1 MNYLEPTLCY
11 QRKSVDMNQVKI
23 RICCVIP
30 SLQPGGMERVMSVL
44 ANGFTFYSNSEV
56 HLILYGS
63 KRSVFYHIEPSIH
76 VHTPV
81 FEFNKQRRTWN
92 TWKTICF
99 LRKTI
104 REINPST
111 VLSFGSMWNS
121 LVLLSCVGIKN
132 PVFISDRG
140 TPLRYTT
147 GIHAKLKN
155 ILYPTAAGIIVQ
167 TKYAENVYRKRFRQ
181 KNYCVIGNPIRETI
195 IPEQNQRENI
205 IVSVG
210 RLIGTKNFDRLIKIF
225 EEIGNKDWKLVII
238 GGDADGQH
246 RLEELQTQRDN
257 SPMKD
262 NIVLA
267 GTQKNVESYLLKAKI
282 FAFTSSE
289 EGFPNAIGEAM
300 SAGLPVVS
308 YDCIT
313 GPSEM
318 IEDGKNGYLTEVFD
332 DATFKNRLET
342 LMNDEELRAE
352 MGRNAKESIKQFS
365 EEKIIEKFYQFI
377 TEKSKA

>member
-1 MNYLEPTLCY
+1 MNM
-11 QRKSVDMNQVKI
+11 DKI

-44 ANGFTFYSNSEV
+44 ANGFAFFCDVEV

-63 KRSVFYHIEPSIH
+63 DRSVFYQIEPNIQIH
-76 VHTPV
+76 IPK
-81 FEFNKQRRTWN
+81 FEFNKQRRTWC
-92 TWKTICF
+92 TWRTIRF
-99 LRKTI
+99 LRRTI
-104 REINPST
+104 HEINPST

-155 ILYPTAAGIIVQ
+155 ILYPTAAGIVVQ
-167 TKYAENVYRKRFRQ
+167 TKYAEEVYRKRFRQ

-246 RLEELQTQRDN
+246 HLEELQTQRDN

-332 DATFKNRLET
+332 DAKFKNRLET
-342 LMNDEELRAE
+342 LMNDEDLRAE
-352 MGRNAKESIKQFS
+352 MGRTAKESIKQFS

>member
-1 MNYLEPTLCY
+1 MKEDTIKL
-11 QRKSVDMNQVKI
+11 
-23 RICCVIP
+23 CCVIP
-30 SLQPGGMERVMSVL
+30 SLQTGGMERVMSIL
-44 ANGFTFYSNSEV
+44 INGFIRYNHAETHV
-56 HLILYGS
+56 ILYGS
-63 KRSVFYHIEPSIH
+63 KRDIYYSLDTDAIIHIPAW
-76 VHTPV
+76 
-81 FEFNKQRRTWN
+81 EFNKTYRIWSSL
-92 TWKTICF
+92 KTMWF
-99 LRKTI
+99 VRKTI
-104 REINPST
+104 KKVKPNSVI
-111 VLSFGSMWNS
+111 SFGSRWNS
-121 LVLLSCVGIKN
+121 FVLISCIGNGFPIY
-132 PVFISDRG
+132 ISDRG
-140 TPLRYTT
+140 APRVSIPRFHLV
-147 GIHAKLKN
+147 LKRL
-155 ILYPTAAGIIVQ
+155 LYPFAKGMIVQ
-167 TKYAENVYRKRFRQ
+167 TTFAEKLANERYRQ
-181 KNYCVIGNPIRETI
+181 KNICVIGNPIREI
-195 IPEQNQRENI
+195 VIPEFNQRENI

-246 RLEELQTQRDN
+246 RLEELQNQRDN

-332 DATFKNRLET
+332 DVTFKNRLET

-365 EEKIIEKFYQFI
+365 EEKIIKKFYQFI